1 MFTSWKLVLLCGGQ
15 LLTLFRKEYNMQK
28 TRASDTSKRIAQL
41 IRTFVPFVAL
51 ISSAALA
58 VDPAYY
64 VKKDTWQETM
74 LASREAL
81 MQQARAM
88 GGVPLPDLGR
98 SDFTIMA
105 WIKTTSETGAIVA
118 KAPAKA
124 GWQPQGKV
132 FFLREGNLTFDVGW
146 VGAVSADFE
155 VNDGRWH
162 HVALTG
168 GGTPPCGNPKPL
180 EFYVDG
186 RAVGSGTLRVAE
198 DETDLEP
205 GAMGPDRPEHVMK
218 IGYCTP
224 NFPEGGSCFKGDID
238 EVRIYNR
245 RLSSADVKA
254 IHENAREITNGLTG
268 RWEFE
273 AGAKDSSGNANHGN
287 IHDAVAVDGKI
298 GRALRFNGKSSYILL
313 PKSAESAG
321 RNNIWNCIQRDFADD
336 AATKEMRWEQ
346 QDRIWSNDWQVGDL
360 KELGRRYADACKEI
374 GNLAEKAAKLAVKA
388 NTFADLKKVIAIYH
402 TSRAADEISAQLR
415 KKMSL
420 LRQEVE
426 YLDDKYS
433 HDDVKWR
440 SYKRRVQALTK
451 RCDDLIL
458 KLAQSDT
465 TAEDKLAGISEDLDK
480 LHEQIP
486 LTLPSGPAGPGRF
499 GAYYAR
505 LKYSL
510 EWDKPWRVANHPDVV
525 VQFDDGGHKFVFW
538 RGTSYIPCWV
548 SDAGVWYTNEFVERR
563 GHHSPN
569 TEGCVEPMSDKQ
581 CRFSRVR
588 IIESNDARVVVHW
601 RYAPVD
607 VRYNHPFIDP
617 LTGWG
622 DWVDEYYT
630 IYPDAVGV
638 RKITVYTTR
647 PDLWTEFQ
655 ESIVVNQPGTMPD
668 DNIELGAVSLANMQ
682 GQSKTYYWTSRGGPE
697 FDAGP
702 ARANIVKINVKG
714 SKKPFALVA
723 PPQEQGL
730 LITCY
735 EGHGRGSH
743 FNFWD
748 HWPVSQAASDGRMA
762 TSGDHPSHSSLC
774 HIGLT
779 GMATAT
785 WKSYAEGDNWRTKIM
800 LHGMTDKAAGE
811 LAPLAKSWLQPPDL
825 QVKTNRLGESAFD
838 SQGYDHTQRAY
849 VLICQKAGRPTNL
862 RFKLEASEDRPLV
875 NPAFVIKDWGDAGAS
890 LSINGKRVSFRVG
903 HRRRADGIDLVVWIQ
918 AESTEPIDLRLLP
931 AED

>member
-1 MFTSWKLVLLCGGQ
+1 
-15 LLTLFRKEYNMQK
+15 MQK

-388 NTFADLKKVIAIYH
+388 NTFADLRKVIAIYH

-581 CRFSRVR
+581 CRFSRLM
-588 IIESNDARVVVHW
+588 SA
-601 RYAPVD
+601 
-607 VRYNHPFIDP
+607 
-617 LTGWG
+617 
-622 DWVDEYYT
+622 T
-630 IYPDAVGV
+630 I
-638 RKITVYTTR
+638 TR
-647 PDLWTEFQ
+647 L
-655 ESIVVNQPGTMPD
+655 
-668 DNIELGAVSLANMQ
+668 
-682 GQSKTYYWTSRGGPE
+682 
-697 FDAGP
+697 
-702 ARANIVKINVKG
+702 
-714 SKKPFALVA
+714 
-723 PPQEQGL
+723 
-730 LITCY
+730 
-735 EGHGRGSH
+735 
-743 FNFWD
+743 
-748 HWPVSQAASDGRMA
+748 
-762 TSGDHPSHSSLC
+762 
-774 HIGLT
+774 
-779 GMATAT
+779 
-785 WKSYAEGDNWRTKIM
+785 
-800 LHGMTDKAAGE
+800 
-811 LAPLAKSWLQPPDL
+811 
-825 QVKTNRLGESAFD
+825 
-838 SQGYDHTQRAY
+838 
-849 VLICQKAGRPTNL
+849 
-862 RFKLEASEDRPLV
+862 
-875 NPAFVIKDWGDAGAS
+875 
-890 LSINGKRVSFRVG
+890 
-903 HRRRADGIDLVVWIQ
+903 
-918 AESTEPIDLRLLP
+918 
-931 AED
+931 